1 MPYEVPGENLLDQQP
16 DVAVGISLPLTTDG
30 DFGATYTTVDQAH
43 SNLINLLMTIK
54 GERPMQPNFG
64 TDLHKL
70 LFEPNTQ
77 ELRPKLE
84 HTIKDAVKNW
94 LPYIAISMIE
104 ITSKIDLYPV
114 TLSYTQPKLS
124 FSIPTVNLS
133 SVVSKKSGQSHLGI
147 DEASIIAI

>member
-94 LPYIAISMIE
+94 LPYIE
-104 ITSKIDLYPV
+104 ISKIDLYQVFIKITYQVNPSQQENV
-114 TLSYTQPKLS
+114 VEIGANLATGGLSPAY
-124 FSIPTVNLS
+124 
-133 SVVSKKSGQSHLGI
+133 
-147 DEASIIAI
+147 

>member
-64 TDLHKL
+64 TDLHNL

-104 ITSKIDLYPV
+104 ITSKIDLYQVFIKITYQVNPSQQENV
-114 TLSYTQPKLS
+114 VEIGANLATGGLSPAY
-124 FSIPTVNLS
+124 
-133 SVVSKKSGQSHLGI
+133 
-147 DEASIIAI
+147 

>member
-1 MPYEVPGENLLDQQP
+1 
-16 DVAVGISLPLTTDG
+16 
-30 DFGATYTTVDQAH
+30 
-43 SNLINLLMTIK
+43 MTIK

-104 ITSKIDLYPV
+104 ITSKIDLYQVFIKITYQVNPSQQENV
-114 TLSYTQPKLS
+114 VEIGANLATGGLSPAY
-124 FSIPTVNLS
+124 
-133 SVVSKKSGQSHLGI
+133 
-147 DEASIIAI
+147 